1 MSPEVWGIRAKEI
14 ENEVLQNDYCLNNIR
29 AFSIHNTD
37 GLISTMQNT
46 PATIMNL
53 STL

>member
-14 ENEVLQNDYCLNNIR
+14 ENEVLQMIIAIR
-29 AFSIHNTD
+29 AFPFHNTD